1 MIRKLMPMKR
11 YALLVLAGVAMM
23 TGCAT
28 TYHPGAPKGAIDVIA
43 HRGASA
49 YAPENTLA
57 SFKLAKE
64 MHADWFELDCTPT
77 KDGQVVVIHDDTVD
91 RVTNGKGR
99 VADMTLAELKGLDAG
114 AKKDPKFAGER
125 LPALTEALNLAKAE
139 RIGVYLEIKN
149 CHDDTNLIKDITAMA
164 EGHQRLSPKMRR
176 RMMSMIE
183 KSRTRN
189 LELTEK
195 VIGLVRK
202 RKMTRQVAI
211 QSFSPIIC
219 MIAMDRA
226 PRIRT
231 ELLGAK
237 DKDDPDRWPMYLR
250 CIELIDPPGFNT
262 NPDSFDEQLLK
273 TCHAE
278 GRTMAVWTIDD
289 EAEMR
294 RFAGLGVDAI
304 ITDKPD
310 VCLEVLKTMG
320 KR

>member
-1 MIRKLMPMKR
+1 
-11 YALLVLAGVAMM
+11 
-23 TGCAT
+23 
-28 TYHPGAPKGAIDVIA
+28 
-43 HRGASA
+43 
-49 YAPENTLA
+49 
-57 SFKLAKE
+57 
-64 MHADWFELDCTPT
+64 
-77 KDGQVVVIHDDTVD
+77 
-91 RVTNGKGR
+91 
-99 VADMTLAELKGLDAG
+99 
-114 AKKDPKFAGER
+114 
-125 LPALTEALNLAKAE
+125 
-139 RIGVYLEIKN
+139 
-149 CHDDTNLIKDITAMA
+149 
-164 EGHQRLSPKMRR
+164 
-176 RMMSMIE
+176 MIE

-195 VIGLVRK
+195 VIELVRK
-202 RKMTRQVAI
+202 RKMTRQVVI

-231 ELLGAK
+231 ELLGSK

-294 RFAGLGVDAI
+294 RFASLGVDAI
-304 ITDKPD
+304 ITNKPD